1 MNMDR
6 RSGHHGVDDGAKS
19 LKNGARPSSLANSRR
34 PATGAPLELV
44 SEVGDEILD
53 LKVVHDALATLLMR
67 YHQNVRADIVGG
79 RTE

>member
-1 MNMDR
+1 MDC
-6 RSGHHGVDDGAKS
+6 RSGHHGVDDGAMS
-19 LKNGARPSSLANSRR
+19 LENGARPSSLANSRR

-53 LKVVHDALATLLMR
+53 LKVVHDTLATLLVR
-67 YHQNVRADIVGG
+67 YHQIVRADIMRG

>member
-1 MNMDR
+1 M
-6 RSGHHGVDDGAKS
+6 APE
-19 LKNGARPSSLANSRR
+19 NGPRPGSLANSRR

-53 LKVVHDALATLLMR
+53 LKAVHDALATLLVR
-67 YHQNVRADIVGG
+67 YHQKVRVDMLSG

>member
-1 MNMDR
+1 MDC
-6 RSGHHGVDDGAKS
+6 RSGHQGVDDGAMS
-19 LKNGARPSSLANSRR
+19 LENGPRPSSLANSRP

-53 LKVVHDALATLLMR
+53 LKVVHDALATLLVR